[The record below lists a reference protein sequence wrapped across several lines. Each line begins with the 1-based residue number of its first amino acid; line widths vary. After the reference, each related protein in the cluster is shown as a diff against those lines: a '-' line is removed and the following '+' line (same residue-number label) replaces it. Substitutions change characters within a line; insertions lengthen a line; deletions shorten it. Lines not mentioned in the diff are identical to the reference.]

1 MTADGETRQV
11 KDGYLIID
19 RVWNGG
25 EKLELDFPMEVRLM
39 QADARVRED
48 IGKAAVT
55 RGPIV
60 YCMEE
65 ADNGKNLQ
73 LYSLAEDPE
82 PQAVQEEKIGQRMVI
97 ITTKGKKLVPQ
108 AEEDGELYREYKKP
122 VYEDVFLQWIP
133 YYAWANRGEGEMQV
147 FIKTNR

>member
-1 MTADGETRQV
+1 
-11 KDGYLIID
+11 
-19 RVWNGG
+19 
-25 EKLELDFPMEVRLM
+25 MEVRLM

-65 ADNGKNLQ
+65 ADNGKTFSCILLRRIPNLR
-73 LYSLAEDPE
+73 LYK
-82 PQAVQEEKIGQRMVI
+82 EEKIGQRMVT
-97 ITTKGKKLVPQ
+97 ITTKGEKTG
-108 AEEDGELYREYKKP
+108 AAGEEEDGELYREYKKP
-122 VYEDVFLQWIP
+122 VYEDVLLQWIP